1 MTAHWLWFDGVEI
14 ANPTRTRSYINLAV
28 PDVDT
33 PLYCASCGP
42 WVASEGY
49 ANVAMDPAP
58 WYDPNTYASREFMG
72 LFVTRTGGFEDST
85 RAGRLVQL
93 LGDGG
98 AITGLR
104 HEPREMRVSG
114 VLIGLTSAGVEAG
127 SSWLSAVLERGR
139 ESDIC
144 SGGSLTEWM
153 SDCSSSMF
161 SVDGGIRQARS
172 VRCMSGP
179 TIIGEQQG
187 ELFYQRVEFTLVSTS
202 PRVFLRPVPQ
212 AAWVDGAQ
220 EVRRSGVTITSLGA
234 AKAVCVPPA
243 GAVTVLDP
251 GSTLPPLPPSAPSTP
266 VHPAADAVYTTF
278 QSVFLPSGMSPS
290 WSSAALSI
298 RIHAPA
304 ARTDVRVRVIE
315 QVDTAH
321 TLAQANPCDLAGE
334 FFISYIPAGYSVEV
348 DAAEQTITG
357 TTSTGADAVVSHL
370 VSSSRPDEV
379 MQFPVVKAGRAAWVL
394 IDSSA
399 AVGVSIEASTVL
411 R

>member
-33 PLYCASCGP
+33 PLYCATCGP
-42 WVASEGY
+42 WSISESY
-49 ANVAMDPAP
+49 ADVAMDPAP

-72 LFVTRTGGFEDST
+72 LFVTRTGGFDDST
-85 RAGRLVQL
+85 RAGNLIQL

-114 VLIGLTSAGVEAG
+114 TLIGLTAQGVEAG
-127 SSWLSAVLERGR
+127 SSWLSSVLERGR
-139 ESDIC
+139 QSNLC
-144 SGGSLTEWM
+144 SGGVLTEWM
-153 SDCSSSMF
+153 SECSAF
-161 SVDGGIRQARS
+161 TPDAGIRQSRS

-179 TIIGEQQG
+179 TVMGEQEG
-187 ELFYQRVEFTLVSTS
+187 ALFYQRVEFTLVSPS
-202 PRVFLRPVPQ
+202 PRVLYRPVAQ
-212 AAWVDGAQ
+212 AAWVEGAQ

-243 GAVTVLDP
+243 DPVTVMNPNSTLQPLPPTAVTV
-251 GSTLPPLPPSAPSTP
+251 PP
-266 VHPAADAVYTTF
+266 HPASAASYTTF
-278 QSVFLPSGMSPS
+278 TSVFLPAGMSPS
-290 WSSAALSI
+290 WLNAALSI

-304 ARTDVRVRVIE
+304 ARSNIRVRVIE
-315 QVDTAH
+315 QVDPAH
-321 TLAQANPCDLAGE
+321 TLAQADPCDLAGE
-334 FFISYIPAGYSVEV
+334 FFIGHIPAGYSIEV
-348 DAAEQTITG
+348 DGGENAITG
-357 TTSTGADAVVSHL
+357 TTAAGGPALVSHL
-370 VSSSRPDEV
+370 VSSSRVDEV
-379 MQFPVVKAGRAAWVL
+379 MMFPVVKAGRAAWVL
-394 IDSSA
+394 IDSTG